1 MKKMF
6 VLVVT
11 MGVLLSI
18 LNFSFAQEEGGA
30 ERILVAREA
39 KQYKETTTVAVEAY
53 LVGDVLE
60 VTTMARMQMRT
71 TKLRIYNILVVGPK
85 LGRISLKTRETLT
98 AVTEEEA
105 SFSTTKLGGL
115 IRYSKKTREKKAKGI
130 LTKELA
136 KFKIPADKIIP
147 GKRYQLWVDVQ
158 SVQKK
163 GRPVRFK
170 FDLENLAQLISQ

>member
-6 VLVVT
+6 VLAAT

-18 LNFSFAQEEGGA
+18 LNFSFAQEEEGI
-30 ERILVAREA
+30 ERILVLREA
-39 KQYKETTTVAVEAY
+39 KQHKKTTVAVEAY

-85 LGRISLKTRETLT
+85 LGRICPKTREILT
-98 AVTEEEA
+98 ATAEEEA
-105 SFSTTKLGGL
+105 PFSTTKLGGL
-115 IRYSKKTREKKAKGI
+115 IRYSEKTKEKKAKGT

>member
-1 MKKMF
+1 
-6 VLVVT
+6 

-18 LNFSFAQEEGGA
+18 LNFSFAQEEGA
-30 ERILVAREA
+30 ERILMVREA
-39 KQYKETTTVAVEAY
+39 KQHKKTTVAVEAY

-60 VTTMARMQMRT
+60 VTAMARMQKHT
-71 TKLRIYNILVVGPK
+71 TKLRIYNIMVVGPK
-85 LGRISLKTRETLT
+85 LGRICPKTREIL
-98 AVTEEEA
+98 AARTEEEA
-105 SFSTTKLGGL
+105 PFSTIRLGGFTGDT
-115 IRYSKKTREKKAKGI
+115 KKTKEKKPKGT

-163 GRPVRFK
+163 GRPMRFK